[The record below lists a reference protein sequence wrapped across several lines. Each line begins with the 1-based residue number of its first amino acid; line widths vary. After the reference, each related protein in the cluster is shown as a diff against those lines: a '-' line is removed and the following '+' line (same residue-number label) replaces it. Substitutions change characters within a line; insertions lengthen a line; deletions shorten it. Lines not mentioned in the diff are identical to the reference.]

1 MRSKEFI
8 TESQRKV
15 ILEGGNMFTDASQF
29 DQKYAKTIVDIVN
42 KALAKTGIRV
52 IPVGSGATP
61 TAGKMSGDFD
71 VMADEEDVKNYFNV
85 PDAKSARK
93 ALNDYL
99 HGLGFNTAQSGI
111 NVHILIPL
119 SDGTKAQTDIMVT
132 PQAATISKFHV
143 HTVPQ
148 GSPYKGKN
156 KILLMTLLAKQK
168 GMLWSP
174 WQGLFMRDAS
184 GKKGEFVSN
193 DIDQVAKTLIG
204 GSASGKD
211 LGSVESILAAMPQDQ
226 AQRILADI
234 RNDPNWEEKKG
245 A

>member
-29 DQKYAKTIVDIVN
+29 DQKYAKTITDIVN
-42 KALAKTGIRV
+42 KALAKTGIKV
-52 IPVGSGATP
+52 IAVGSGATP

-99 HGLGFNTAQSGI
+99 HSLGFNTAQSGI

-119 SDGTKAQTDIMVT
+119 PDGAKAQTDIMVT

-156 KILLMTLLAKQK
+156 KIILMSILAKQK
-168 GMLWSP
+168 GMMWSP
-174 WQGLFMRDAS
+174 WQGLFKRDAS
-184 GKKGEFVSN
+184 GKKGEFISN
-193 DIDQVAKTLIG
+193 DIEQVAKTL
-204 GSASGKD
+204 
-211 LGSVESILAAMPQDQ
+211 LGSQASAKNLYSVEGILSALPKDQ
-226 AQRILADI
+226 AQQLLATAKTDQA
-234 RNDPNWEEKKG
+234 WEERQ
-245 A
+245 

>member
-1 MRSKEFI
+1 MRSREFI
-8 TESQRKV
+8 IESQRKV